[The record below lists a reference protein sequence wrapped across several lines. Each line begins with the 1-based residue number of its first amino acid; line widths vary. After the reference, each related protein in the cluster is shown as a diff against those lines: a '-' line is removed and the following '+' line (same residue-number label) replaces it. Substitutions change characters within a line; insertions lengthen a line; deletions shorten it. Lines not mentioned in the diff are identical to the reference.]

1 MAEVEAYVD
10 VAIMYA
16 ILIGLS
22 LLAVA
27 LLLPELY
34 PR

>member
-1 MAEVEAYVD
+1 VEAYVE

-16 ILIGLS
+16 MLIGLS
-22 LLAVA
+22 LLALA
-27 LLLPELY
+27 ILLPELY